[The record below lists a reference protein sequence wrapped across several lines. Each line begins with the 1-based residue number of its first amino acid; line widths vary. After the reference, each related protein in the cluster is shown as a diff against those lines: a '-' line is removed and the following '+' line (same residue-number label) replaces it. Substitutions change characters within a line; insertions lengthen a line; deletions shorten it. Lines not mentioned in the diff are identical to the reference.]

1 MNLLVKTRMCLS
13 FPLFALMGLLLSAC
27 HPAPSTITY
36 EQIGACD
43 AGNPYSTGTEP
54 PTGVAFVF
62 FRILDIDNSKTSAA
76 YSFNPQALWINTGD
90 GGTSFDWIATAQQ
103 ASLLGL
109 APLQKSISVAANS
122 NVAVNKYAVFVVQT
136 TDPDAAKEA
145 NNTSYFLLYHNQP
158 NEVGKL
164 LVRTNA
170 QQTSWPYTPKC
181 SDIKFPKFLVGP
193 EPSHQRVNGG

>member
-1 MNLLVKTRMCLS
+1 MNLLMKMRYRLC
-13 FPLFALMGLLLSAC
+13 FPLSALMGLLLAAC
-27 HPAPSTITY
+27 SPTPSTITY

-43 AGNPYSTGTEP
+43 AGNPFSTGTEP

-62 FRILDIDNSKTSAA
+62 FRILDIDNSKTTAA

-103 ASLLGL
+103 ASQLGL
-109 APLQKSISVAANS
+109 SPLQKPISVAAGAK
-122 NVAVNKYAVFVVQT
+122 VAVNKYGVFVVQT

-145 NNTSYFLLYHNQP
+145 NNTSYFLLYHNAP

-164 LVRTNA
+164 LVRTNS

-181 SDIKFPKFLVGP
+181 SDIKFPKFLVSP
-193 EPSHQRVNGG
+193 EPSRQRVNGG

>member
-1 MNLLVKTRMCLS
+1 MNTRVIMRRLI
-13 FPLFALMGLLLSAC
+13 FLFCALMGLLLAAC
-27 HPAPSTITY
+27 SPNPSTITY

-43 AGNPYSTGTEP
+43 AGNPFSTGTEP

-62 FRILDIDNSKTSAA
+62 FRILDIDNSKTTAA

-103 ASLLGL
+103 GSLLGFT
-109 APLQKSISVAANS
+109 PLQKSISVAAGAKVS
-122 NVAVNKYAVFVVQT
+122 VNKYAVFVVST

-145 NNTSYFLLYHNQP
+145 NNTSYFLLYHNPP

-164 LVRTNA
+164 LVRSNA

-181 SDIKFPKFLVGP
+181 SDIKFPKFFIS
-193 EPSHQRVNGG
+193 PSPKRQGVNGG